1 MKNVVRRLAVSIAG
15 AALLAG
21 CTPGSAVPEGYT
33 GPLAAIR
40 DSGFS
45 SGPTSAVIF
54 ALTAVN
60 GQSIDDSMAATG
72 RANAGRGF
80 AVTPVIIDRAVP
92 AEPATFTIVGRR
104 IYGAPIMGLMRPS
117 YEVTGDVTFTPV
129 ADQIYKVMG
138 QLKSGYSAVWIQN
151 QETGAIMGSKV
162 ELKNGVT
169 SNAPVDAQPEE
180 AK

>member
-1 MKNVVRRLAVSIAG
+1 MKNVVWRLAVSLAG

-21 CTPGSAVPEGYT
+21 CAPGSAVPEGYT
-33 GPLAAIR
+33 GPLARIA
-40 DSGFS
+40 DTGFS

-72 RANAGRGF
+72 RANTGRGM
-80 AVTPVIIDRAVP
+80 AVAPAIIDRAVP
-92 AEPATFTIVGRR
+92 AESATFTIVGRR

-117 YEVTGDVTFTPV
+117 YEVTGDVKFTPV
-129 ADQIYKVMG
+129 ADRTYKVRG
-138 QLKSGYSAVWIQN
+138 QIRRDYSAVWIED

-162 ELKNGVT
+162 ELKKGVA
-169 SNAPVDAQPEE
+169 SNAAVDAQPG
-180 AK
+180 ATK